1 MLEFVKNTVALLLV
15 VVVIYIC
22 GFSFVLLIE
31 SAFITFIF
39 YKVMMATFNRIKAK
53 VYKTKQ

>member
-1 MLEFVKNTVALLLV
+1 MLEFVKNTVAILLV

-22 GFSFVLLIE
+22 GFSIMQLLE

-39 YKVMMATFNRIKAK
+39 YKVMKATFSRIKAK
-53 VYKTKQ
+53 AYKTK